1 MLNVRT
7 PYRVRRDWKAA
18 HLGIKPLALP
28 GDFYVG
34 TPSIHSVET
43 FLVVPTQ
50 FKALIEIVF
59 SRFIVAS
66 HEITYRWRKEMQA
79 SPDLRGSMKGTGF
92 ISLVF
97 RKKSPKK
104 PTRRSSWSLQK
115 VERLIAIT
123 LHLQQRRSEARLNRL
138 YQIQFQICPQ
148 SSVK

>member
-59 SRFIVAS
+59 SRFI
-66 HEITYRWRKEMQA
+66 